1 MALDLKSDL
10 AEQDTCWQTA
20 WVTARFEEDDIPARL
35 KESGPSPN
43 RLLAGS
49 TGEMEMVAIIVIDL
63 MPLKWLSENL
73 ISVTD

>member
-1 MALDLKSDL
+1 MPGL
-10 AEQDTCWQTA
+10 
-20 WVTARFEEDDIPARL
+20 EEDDIPARL
-35 KESGPSPN
+35 KESGPGPN